1 MPENFWV
8 EVSDWCVNHFTLGKV
23 LELETLDKSR
33 IRVSLNTLIFMD
45 ESHHFMYNLN
55 AYTPI
60 YDRIFMA
67 SSTQIKALMQSHID
81 KDDDRFLSV
90 ALQVAAHEARNGH
103 DKLAQE
109 LKLLVEKAKKNSAK
123 NLPVSIAS
131 SVKDSSGLLTTS
143 HPTLRFSDLIVNPA
157 VKEKLERLVREQ
169 KHLITLKNHGLS
181 PRRKL
186 LLAGKPGTGKTFTA
200 SVLAGELNFPLFEV
214 RLDAVITKYLGESS
228 AKLRQIFDT
237 IREVRG
243 VYFFDE
249 FDALGSHRGSNND
262 VGEARR
268 ILNSFLQMI
277 EQDSS
282 NSVIVCATNHL
293 EALDHALFRRFD
305 DVIKYQLPSE
315 DEIVQL
321 FKSRLKPYVAKN
333 FSWKKLP
340 SMSEGLSNAEITLA
354 ANDAIKEMLIH
365 DHNFITIS
373 MLQQAV
379 EDRKSISQHFME

>member
-1 MPENFWV
+1 
-8 EVSDWCVNHFTLGKV
+8 
-23 LELETLDKSR
+23 
-33 IRVSLNTLIFMD
+33 
-45 ESHHFMYNLN
+45 
-55 AYTPI
+55 
-60 YDRIFMA
+60 MA

-103 DKLAQE
+103 GKLAQE
-109 LKLLVEKAKKNSAK
+109 LKGLVEKAKKNSAK
-123 NLPVSIAS
+123 NLPVSIATG
-131 SVKDSSGLLTTS
+131 VKDTSGLLVTT
-143 HPTLRFSDLIVNPA
+143 HPRLRFADLIISGS
-157 VKEKLERLVREQ
+157 VKGRLERLVKEQ
-169 KHLITLKNHGLS
+169 KHLTTLKNHGLS

-249 FDALGSHRGSNND
+249 FDALGSHRGSGND

-277 EQDSS
+277 EQDDS
-282 NSVIVCATNHL
+282 NSVIVCATNHI

-305 DVIKYQLPSE
+305 DVIKYELPSE
-315 DEIVQL
+315 DEIIKL
-321 FKSRLKPYVAKN
+321 FRTRLQSYVAKN
-333 FSWKKLP
+333 FSWKRLP
-340 SMSEGLSNAEITLA
+340 AIAEGLSNAEITLA

-365 DHNFITIS
+365 DYNSITTT
-373 MLQQAV
+373 MLQQAI

>member
-1 MPENFWV
+1 
-8 EVSDWCVNHFTLGKV
+8 
-23 LELETLDKSR
+23 
-33 IRVSLNTLIFMD
+33 
-45 ESHHFMYNLN
+45 
-55 AYTPI
+55 
-60 YDRIFMA
+60 MA

-81 KDDDRFLSV
+81 RDDDRFLSV

-103 DKLAQE
+103 GKLAQE
-109 LKLLVEKAKKNSAK
+109 LKGLVAKAKRNKVN
-123 NLPVSIAS
+123 NLPVPIAS
-131 SVKDSSGLLTTS
+131 SIKNTSGLLTTT
-143 HPTLRFSDLIVNPA
+143 HPQLRFSDLIVSSS
-157 VKEKLERLVREQ
+157 VKDRLERLVKEQ
-169 KHLITLKNHGLS
+169 KHLVTLKNHGLS

-200 SVLAGELNFPLFEV
+200 SVLAGELSFPLFEV

-249 FDALGSHRGSNND
+249 FDALGSHRGSSND

-277 EQDSS
+277 EQDDS
-282 NSVIVCATNHL
+282 NSVIVCATNHI

-305 DVIKYQLPSE
+305 DVIRYQLPSAE
-315 DEIVQL
+315 EIIKL
-321 FKSRLKPYVAKN
+321 FRTRLRPYVSQN
-333 FSWKKLP
+333 FAWKKLP
-340 SMSEGLSNAEITLA
+340 TIAEGLSNAEITLA

-365 DHNFITIS
+365 DHHSITIT
-373 MLQQAV
+373 MLKQAI